1 MRINHQQLAVLV
13 LAALLCGSAMAGTGG
28 NAEFGPVYL
37 MIQGWFQGTLGKIIA
52 LTAMGVGLT
61 AGVVRQNIMAVVTGV
76 GMGLGTYYGPSI
88 VDQLVVATLPMV

>member
-1 MRINHQQLAVLV
+1 MRINMKQIAIVAAVALV
-13 LAALLCGSAMAGTGG
+13 CGSALAGTGG

-52 LTAMGVGLT
+52 LTSMGVGLT

-88 VDQLVVATLPMV
+88 VDTLVVATLPIL